1 MKAGIINIG
10 VDLANLSPE
19 QQNNE
24 SWDRNYYVSAASCKT
39 EGADLSVIYE
49 DRHLEVM
56 NKRPVA
62 KRKPS
67 VHIHQ
72 ETGVPTFQPERGH
85 DVMSHPSLDKRF
97 QYVKRVRVTQQR
109 LELFRTENE

>member
-39 EGADLSVIYE
+39 EGADPSVIYE

-67 VHIHQ
+67 VHIQPRDRCSHVSARTWTWRD
-72 ETGVPTFQPERGH
+72 EASVPG
-85 DVMSHPSLDKRF
+85 
-97 QYVKRVRVTQQR
+97 
-109 LELFRTENE
+109 LF

>member
-10 VDLANLSPE
+10 VDLANPSPE

-24 SWDRNYYVSAASCKT
+24 SWDYNYYVSVALRKT
-39 EGADLSVIYE
+39 EGADPSVIYE

-62 KRKPS
+62 KEEWTA
-67 VHIHQ
+67 HI
-72 ETGVPTFQPERGH
+72 
-85 DVMSHPSLDKRF
+85 L
-97 QYVKRVRVTQQR
+97 
-109 LELFRTENE
+109 